1 MSVFFTDTDCELW
14 YTDAEKYNINIIGMP
29 YTINGVEK
37 VYDMG
42 KNTNFKEMYDMMR
55 AGAMPSTAAL
65 NPQDYIDYFEPV
77 FERGEDIFYV
87 HFSDQLSGTFNH
99 MAVALNELKEKY
111 PERKITLFNTKNICY
126 GAGLQALLAGK
137 MHYEGK
143 SDEEILEFLNEF
155 APTVQTKFVVD
166 SLFHLKR
173 GGRVSATSAVV
184 GSLLNIKPLLKISE
198 EGKIEKYATVKGMKK
213 AVLTLA
219 QECVE
224 NVNKDYQIIIL
235 HADNLEMAELAKGL
249 VREKLGDDVEI
260 NIYPIGP
267 VIGSHCGP
275 GTTGVVYSIKK

>member
-1 MSVFFTDTDCELW
+1 M
-14 YTDAEKYNINIIGMP
+14 
-29 YTINGVEK
+29 
-37 VYDMG
+37 
-42 KNTNFKEMYDMMR
+42 
-55 AGAMPSTAAL
+55 
-65 NPQDYIDYFEPV
+65 
-77 FERGEDIFYV
+77 

-99 MAVALNELKEKY
+99 MAIALNELKEKY

-143 SDEEILEFLNEF
+143 SDEEILEFLNEIS
-155 APTVQTKFVVD
+155 PTVQTKFVVD
-166 SLFHLKR
+166 NLFHLKR

-184 GSLLNIKPLLKISE
+184 GSLLNIKPLLKITE

-224 NVNKDYQIIIL
+224 KVDTRFPIVVL
-235 HADNLEMAELAKGL
+235 HADNDEMAELAKSTIK
-249 VREKLGDDVEI
+249 EKLGEDCEI
-260 NIYPIGP
+260 QIYPIGP

-275 GTTGVVYSIKK
+275 GTTGVVYSTKK